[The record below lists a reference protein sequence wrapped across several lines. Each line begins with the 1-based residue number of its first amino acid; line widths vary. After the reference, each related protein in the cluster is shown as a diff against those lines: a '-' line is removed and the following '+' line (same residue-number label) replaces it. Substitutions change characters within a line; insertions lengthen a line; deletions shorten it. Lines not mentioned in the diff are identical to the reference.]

1 MKITNNQDIALPLAV
16 WLLNDE
22 YDYISNPN
30 YISVTT
36 LMKPIKQIVL
46 AQRVPLE
53 SKGFDLSD
61 LIASRMGTALHDSI
75 EKAINTNM
83 SKALRTLGY
92 PKDVIERILVNPT
105 PEQVSLVQD
114 PIVLWTEQ
122 RTLMEVGKWTVGGK
136 FDLVAEGIVQDYKST
151 SAYSWIY
158 GGRDEDHRLQLSIY
172 RWLNQDKITE
182 DYGIINYIFT
192 DWMKSSAAQNPKY
205 PPSRLMS
212 KTLAL
217 TEPKKIQQWVEN
229 KLALLDKY
237 GQAEE
242 SEIPECTPEEL
253 WMSEPAFKYYA
264 DPTKTSGKS
273 TKNFDSLAEANMH
286 RATKGGVG
294 VVKTIPGEPKKCG
307 YCPAFEVC
315 KQKDR
320 YNLTP

>member
-1 MKITNNQDIALPLAV
+1 MKITNNQDISLPMAI
-16 WLLNDE
+16 WLLADD
-22 YDYISNPN
+22 YDYIDNPN

-46 AQRVPLE
+46 AQRVPAE

-83 SKALRTLGY
+83 PKALRLLGY
-92 PKDVIERILVNPT
+92 PKDTISKILVNPT
-105 PEQVSLVQD
+105 PEQVSLVQH

-122 RTLMEVGKWTVGGK
+122 RTMKDVGKWTLGGK
-136 FDLVAEGIVQDYKST
+136 FDLVADGIIQDYKST
-151 SAYSWIY
+151 SAYSWMY
-158 GGRDEDHRLQLSIY
+158 GNRNEDHRLQLSIY
-172 RWLNQDKITE
+172 KWLNQDKITE

-212 KTLAL
+212 KTLVL
-217 TEPKKIQQWVEN
+217 TEPRLIQTWVES

-237 GQAEE
+237 
-242 SEIPECTPEEL
+242 SEADEKDMPECTSEEL
-253 WMSEPAFKYYA
+253 WMSEPAYKYYA
-264 DPTKTSGKS
+264 NADKTDGKS
-273 TKNFDSLAEANMH
+273 TKNFDTLHEANLH
-286 RATKGGVG
+286 RATKNVG
-294 VVKTIPGEPKKCG
+294 IVKTILGEPKRCG

-320 YNLTP
+320 YNLTT

>member
-36 LMKPIKQIVL
+36 LMKPVKQIIL

-83 SKALRTLGY
+83 SKALGTLGY
-92 PKDVIERILVNPT
+92 PKGVIERILVNPT

-114 PIVLWTEQ
+114 PVVLWTEQ

-172 RWLNQDKITE
+172 KWLNQDKITE

-192 DWMKSSAAQNPKY
+192 DWMKSSATQNPKY

-242 SEIPECTPEEL
+242 SEIPECTLTDL

-264 DPTKTSGKS
+264 DPAKTSGKS

-286 RATKGGVG
+286 RATKGVG
-294 VVKTIPGEPKKCG
+294 IVKTIPGEPKKCG

>member
-1 MKITNNQDIALPLAV
+1 MKITNNQDIALPMAI

-22 YDYISNPN
+22 YDYIDDPN

-46 AQRVPLE
+46 AQRVPAE
-53 SKGFDLSD
+53 NKGFDLAD

-83 SKALRTLGY
+83 PKALRMLGY
-92 PKDVIERILVNPT
+92 PKDVIGRILVNPT
-105 PEQVSLVQD
+105 PEQVSLVQY

-122 RTLMEVGKWTVGGK
+122 RTMKTVGKWTLGGK
-136 FDLVAEGIVQDYKST
+136 FDLVADGIIQDYKST
-151 SAYSWIY
+151 SSYSWMY
-158 GGRDEDHRLQLSIY
+158 GNRNEDHRLQLSIY
-172 RWLNQDKITE
+172 KWLNPGKIIE

-212 KTLAL
+212 KTLVL
-217 TEPKKIQQWVEN
+217 TEPPLIQQWVET

-237 GQAEE
+237 STAAEKD
-242 SEIPECTPEEL
+242 IPECTPEEL
-253 WMSEPAFKYYA
+253 WMSEPAYKYYA
-264 DPTKTSGKS
+264 NADKTDGKS
-273 TKNFDSLAEANMH
+273 SKNFDTLHEANLH
-286 RATKGGVG
+286 RATKNVG
-294 VVKTIPGEPKKCG
+294 VVKTILGEPKRCG

-320 YNLTP
+320 YNITP